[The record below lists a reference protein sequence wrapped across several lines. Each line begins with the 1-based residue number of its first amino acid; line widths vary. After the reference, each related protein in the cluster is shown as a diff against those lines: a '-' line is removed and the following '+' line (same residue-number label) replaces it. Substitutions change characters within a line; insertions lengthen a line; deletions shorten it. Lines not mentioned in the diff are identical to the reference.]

1 MINQNVF
8 HKKKGEVVDIVVVF
22 YNVKSIPDYKNTK
35 ASNVQNLR
43 KYQVKADLIIK
54 RSLR

>member
-1 MINQNVF
+1 MINQKLSF
-8 HKKKGEVVDIVVVF
+8 SQKKGEVVDIVVVF

-43 KYQVKADLIIK
+43 KYQVKGG
-54 RSLR
+54 SNH

>member
-43 KYQVKADLIIK
+43 KYQVKGG
-54 RSLR
+54 SNH